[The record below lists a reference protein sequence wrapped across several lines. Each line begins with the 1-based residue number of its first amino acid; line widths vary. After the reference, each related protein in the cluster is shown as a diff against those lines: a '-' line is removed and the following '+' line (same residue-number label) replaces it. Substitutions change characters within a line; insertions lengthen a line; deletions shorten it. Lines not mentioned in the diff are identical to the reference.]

1 MRVRVPDTEV
11 TPSRAVG
18 HRLAEPPPSLRHMI
32 LPSSSQAA
40 LLGSLPVARLP
51 GTLPQRPMAG
61 GSKPRSWLL
70 SRPDT
75 TSVAGVG
82 KGEDCPR
89 GATKP
94 ATCPNWVPTWARTI
108 GGARGPAPCRDH
120 ALHPLGFSWVIKA
133 EEGGLTQA
141 QHAAC
146 RESTRSEGQGRAE
159 AAFSPQH
166 LQAHPGSEEPS
177 PPALPA
183 ATWST
188 PDSAHA

>member
-1 MRVRVPDTEV
+1 
-11 TPSRAVG
+11 
-18 HRLAEPPPSLRHMI
+18 MI

-61 GSKPRSWLL
+61 GSKPRSWVS

-94 ATCPNWVPTWARTI
+94 ATCPKWVPTWARTI
-108 GGARGPAPCRDH
+108 RGARGPAPCRDH
-120 ALHPLGFSWVIKA
+120 ALHPLGFSWVVKA
-133 EEGGLTQA
+133 EEGGLTQT

-159 AAFSPQH
+159 AAFSPQRR
-166 LQAHPGSEEPS
+166 QAHPRLRRAIPTWTPS
-177 PPALPA
+177 SHMVHP
-183 ATWST
+183 
-188 PDSAHA
+188 